1 MSTTEPVQVPESSK
15 SADSTEPTEKTG
27 TAESAETAE
36 RTETAESAE
45 TAESTRTAESTES
58 TESTERAAGPD
69 GAEVVEAPK
78 RPNVF
83 ARFIARRNYDYV
95 GLVFALT
102 FFCLS
107 VTPSLLP
114 RGSVLQGIISGILT
128 ATGYGLGVLL
138 LWAVRRLLGRPKPLL
153 RPNRIAW
160 IVLGVLS
167 AILIVVFLWLGSGW
181 QQEIHKLMGMDPP
194 NRAGYILV
202 LLIGV
207 VLAVAFVG
215 LGRVLRRTARWLTR
229 LLGRFIPAPAAR
241 LIGTVA
247 VVLLVIYTL
256 NGVIIDNL
264 LAFMDASFKQVN
276 SETEPGFAPPNQ
288 GTRSGGPGSL
298 VSWSSLGN
306 QGRKFVAGGPTT
318 SQLREF
324 SGTDPV
330 DPIRVYAGLDSASS
344 TAARAD
350 VAARELVRTGALD
363 RKVLVVITTTGTGW
377 VDADAVDPLEYMYNG
392 DTAMVGMQYSYLPS
406 WLSFLVDRQ
415 RAHDAGRELFD
426 AVYRVWSARP
436 AGQRPKLLVFGE
448 SLGSFGAETAFSGS
462 ADMRNRTDGM
472 LLLGPPNS
480 NTLWTQFVE
489 ARESGTPEISPIYQD
504 GATVRFAADP
514 DDLLAQPGAWDTPR
528 VVYLQHPS
536 DPIVWWSP
544 NLMLSRPDWL
554 EEERGDDVLPSTRW
568 YPFVTFWQVTA
579 DMAFSTGVPGGHG
592 HNYGT
597 QPVKA
602 WAVIAAPAG
611 WTDARTE
618 ALEQTMSKGD

>member
-1 MSTTEPVQVPESSK
+1 
-15 SADSTEPTEKTG
+15 
-27 TAESAETAE
+27 
-36 RTETAESAE
+36 
-45 TAESTRTAESTES
+45 
-58 TESTERAAGPD
+58 
-69 GAEVVEAPK
+69 
-78 RPNVF
+78 VF

-288 GTRSGGPGSL
+288 GSPLGRPRLARVLVLARQPGAQ
-298 VSWSSLGN
+298 V
-306 QGRKFVAGGPTT
+306 RRRRPDDEPVA
-318 SQLREF
+318 EF

-350 VAARELVRTGALD
+350 GRRPGTRAHRRVD

-426 AVYRVWSARP
+426 ACTASGRPGRRASGRSCSSSARASARSVPRLPSAAAPTCVTAPTACSCSARRTATRCGRSSSRP
-436 AGQRPKLLVFGE
+436 ARAAPPR
-448 SLGSFGAETAFSGS
+448 SRRSTRTA
-462 ADMRNRTDGM
+462 
-472 LLLGPPNS
+472 PPC
-480 NTLWTQFVE
+480 
-489 ARESGTPEISPIYQD
+489 ASP
-504 GATVRFAADP
+504 RP
-514 DDLLAQPGAWDTPR
+514 DDLLAQPGAWDHAAGGVPA
-528 VVYLQHPS
+528 
-536 DPIVWWSP
+536 
-544 NLMLSRPDWL
+544 
-554 EEERGDDVLPSTRW
+554 STR
-568 YPFVTFWQVTA
+568 PTR
-579 DMAFSTGVPGGHG
+579 SSGGRR
-592 HNYGT
+592 
-597 QPVKA
+597 
-602 WAVIAAPAG
+602 I
-611 WTDARTE
+611 
-618 ALEQTMSKGD
+618 